1 VKFLEDIKMK
11 RKLSLEDYKCS
22 LFYDGTDYIFDG
34 TDYIEVNLAYVRHFF
49 EMNIKNSHTIAIILT
64 WIEKIDKIYRKSN
77 LFVYFQD
84 EDGDKSSGWFP
95 LSIEDIGIALILSED
110 VQTAAIKVLKE
121 KGLIEVNYKGLP
133 RKRFIRLNLD
143 RLEPLKEE

>member
-11 RKLSLEDYKCS
+11 SKLSLEDYKCS
-22 LFYDGTDYIFDG
+22 LFYDE

-64 WIEKIDKIYRKSN
+64 WIEKIDKIYRESN